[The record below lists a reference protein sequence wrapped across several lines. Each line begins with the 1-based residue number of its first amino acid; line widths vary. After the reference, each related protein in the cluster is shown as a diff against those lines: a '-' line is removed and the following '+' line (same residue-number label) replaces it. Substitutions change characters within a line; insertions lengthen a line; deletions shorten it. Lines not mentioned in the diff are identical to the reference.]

1 MIQEWGETTTRATRG
16 ACPTSRSW
24 SLFQRDTTSKGTGI
38 HRAVGKPATERR
50 STALPALAETEIPE
64 TSRSHRHN
72 RRLKRTGTMEEA
84 AEAGQEAG
92 AAQGQTTGRTGTK
105 TTRFARLQIATKRT
119 RARENRATTAAA
131 IAGAGAGAGVGA
143 EAGVGA
149 GAEGAIAGDVAMM
162 TGKERGLVV
171 AAIAA
176 VMTMTI
182 TIDTA
187 TGAGTAS
194 RIGREEEGTKKKK
207 MKCFRAS

>member
-1 MIQEWGETTTRATRG
+1 MT
-16 ACPTSRSW
+16 
-24 SLFQRDTTSKGTGI
+24 
-38 HRAVGKPATERR
+38 
-50 STALPALAETEIPE
+50 
-64 TSRSHRHN
+64 
-72 RRLKRTGTMEEA
+72 EEA

-92 AAQGQTTGRTGTK
+92 AAQGQTTERTGTK
-105 TTRFARLQIATKRT
+105 TTRFAHLQIATKRT
-119 RARENRATTAAA
+119 RERENRATTAAV
-131 IAGAGAGAGVGA
+131 IAGAGAGA
-143 EAGVGA
+143 EAGVGV